1 MKDKI
6 KIENS
11 WVLGAPFDLASG
23 MPKMKGGLR
32 LRAPNEI
39 VQSEIA
45 AALAFEEGNQSA
57 PDSPNMVNKINAVAW
72 QSLTSNVNVE
82 SEKKVEMEVFQS
94 PFMTK
99 E

>member
-6 KIENS
+6 KIDKVYVDS
-11 WVLGAPFDLASG
+11 PFDLMPGA
-23 MPKMKGGLR
+23 PKMFGGLR
-32 LRAPNEI
+32 LRSPNDI

-57 PDSPNMVNKINAVAW
+57 PDSPSMVNKINAVAW
-72 QSLTSNVNVE
+72 QALANNSNVE
-82 SEKKVEMEVFQS
+82 GDKKIEMEVFQS
-94 PFMTK
+94 PFFTK